1 MERVT
6 DLIFLGLKITADD
19 DCSHEIKRRL
29 LLGKK
34 AMTNQP
40 RQHSKKQRHYFANK
54 VPSSQS
60 NSFSS
65 SHVRMWELDH
75 KESWAQKNWYLSIV
89 VLEKNLESPS
99 DCKEIQPVHPK
110 RNQPWIFI
118 GRTDAEAET
127 PILRPPDSKNWL
139 LGKDPDAGK
148 DWRLE
153 EKGMTEDEM
162 VGWPHQLNGHE
173 FEQTLGDGKGQGG
186 LACCSSWRCKE
197 LDIVTEKQQAS
208 KWSKSHMCIWPLEK
222 LL

>member
-1 MERVT
+1 MFYNKFTDTVT
-6 DLIFLGLKITADD
+6 PKMLAPWKKSDD
-19 DCSHEIKRRL
+19 KPRQPI
-29 LLGKK
+29 KK
-34 AMTNQP
+34 AET
-40 RQHSKKQRHYFANK
+40 SLSWKKVHRLK
-54 VPSSQS
+54 VIVFP
-60 NSFSS
+60 
-65 SHVRMWELDH
+65 VVMWELDH

-162 VGWPHQLNGHE
+162 VGWHHRFNGHE
-173 FEQTLGDGKGQGG
+173 FE
-186 LACCSSWRCKE
+186 
-197 LDIVTEKQQAS
+197 
-208 KWSKSHMCIWPLEK
+208 
-222 LL
+222 